1 MNKKAIEQLYQSY
14 VQKGLL
20 DPEIVDL
27 ETFSSMDYDQAQQA
41 YKAGVESELFNV
53 PFSDFSSTFGLE
65 APKKKEDTALPTMGG
80 SLESPEIDD
89 ETAKFESD
97 KALVEYITQQKGAYE
112 KSLSDYRKLKK
123 ELFEDQIKLIEIDKK
138 KGFGPAYDT
147 TKRWADLNEKISK
160 SEVMKMELD
169 SQKQVLDT
177 EIDKA
182 YETSTDAMREAF
194 GGDGTWIEG
203 FAAAFLEDSV
213 MSGALGTAIDFATK
227 LLPNYG
233 LSDNDYKRLKDE
245 GLKDSQILDK
255 VRKEKKVEYQPT
267 IKDALKNS
275 LGIDIDDRKR
285 QEFRDDSML
294 YEGMEGMFGSL
305 RAMLA
310 PKWGRIANFSMMGVD
325 ALDEETLKDPDFA
338 DVSESEKYLF
348 KTPIALVA
356 GILENRGFRNMMG
369 KSPMLLKY
377 ITKNVL
383 GKAATNA
390 SVKDL
395 ESLINKEITN
405 LYARYGA
412 RVFTAAAGEFETGAM
427 QEISEVGIKEIYDA
441 AKKKDLFNNP
451 DILSKEMFGQVMK
464 SGFLEAIGGLT
475 MGSVVN
481 VKTSIEEG
489 KQAKE
494 MGKMFD
500 LVDVAVTKPKIQ
512 ESLKL
517 QLDLLLKTGDITQEQ
532 YDERLE
538 SINFINSIAS
548 KIPNDISKENRRKAF
563 DLILEKKRLEKEV
576 SGIDEAMAKTRKE
589 RIEQINEE
597 LGVIS
602 ENTLEKESRKKGD
615 VIEETKP
622 QPQEEKGAVVE
633 EKSKDEGPIDEEY
646 IDESGDKVF
655 LYTNE
660 DGKFIKEGP
669 EGTQEFENVEQFNEE
684 RDRLKGL
691 KEGTVTE
698 ETPVVEETPVEKPK
712 GELDT
717 TGLLDDESHNKLT
730 NVYNELAQAQ
740 AEDQDNSTPETKEA
754 VKKLKNKFSRAGLR
768 LGLDAGKRAQ
778 WSQGLEAEQN
788 RLMEEASTVTDE
800 KVDDELAKSS
810 GTTQVAT
817 TVGSYKRVAEKIKA
831 DKPEGSTLDYG
842 AGLGLGTDTMSEVTG
857 KDVESFEINTERWKG
872 KKKPTYTKAEKI
884 KKKFDNIVSLNV
896 LNVVPKSVRDFIVKD
911 IASKLNDGG
920 KAYISTRKFSGDIN
934 NAKNFEQG
942 PEDKSIIVKRKKDGK
957 VIDVFQKGFDG
968 NELVEYVQE
977 QLGDGFKVERDNS
990 FGASGVVVTKIVT
1003 KKEVAKKPVDK
1014 KEVAKEPAS
1023 KKEVSEDK
1031 AKEEAK
1037 IEKLKKE
1044 IAEARGD
1051 EEAAFMEFE
1060 EMQEEIQNEKDNLK
1074 IAKEKYAK
1082 ETEKLKKEAEALKK
1096 ELEIASLPDSEKGW
1110 SDMVKDKIK
1119 KNKDAQKK
1127 AKEEL
1132 DEEKERVADSLIYYK
1147 ENLPELR
1154 SEANKAKRKLA
1165 KLEAKMEAPKKKK
1178 ESKGLSKLREEFDQ
1192 EKAPNTI
1199 DEKLAIDDQAEAARR
1214 SIEEKY
1220 PDIEIKTYFSES
1232 DYHKAIGET
1241 DGSYGTYDQK
1251 NNTIHINLSKATN
1264 TTVAHEVFHAI
1275 LFNEFG
1281 SNENIRKAVSEMID
1295 VLEKSD
1301 NKNIVSAVRSIT
1313 ERADYNKDDINEE
1326 IAVEVFGVLA
1336 GNYTKLKPVQ
1346 KSKLKQIL
1354 DSIAKML
1361 GLRQFTDTEVVD
1373 LFNTL
1378 SAKVAKGESITDQDV
1393 NILEQEP
1400 NNEGSVG
1407 VFNFMKK
1414 KALKA
1419 PSVKDDTRPFSS
1431 LIQDID
1437 LREFNGRSF
1446 VTNMYDY
1453 TTAGTVNWG
1462 NGISTE
1468 HFGGK
1473 NYVPYMMHKR
1483 GLAIG
1488 DVSNLAAFNT
1498 LEQVEGFIRNAK
1510 ESGSDLFGPH
1520 SGTRAGSWQFQ
1531 HRTFSELVNLTLDNG
1546 ILTTDEIIETF
1557 NEGLVNKEGVLI
1569 KPFRT
1574 FIGRTG
1580 LDANNFDEFR
1590 ENPKKLVDLLDA
1602 ETNAS
1607 PDLRK
1612 RLADKLIANKK
1623 FKEALGLKNKEQF
1636 YDKIMDPLNLGVTG
1650 GEIMGVVA
1658 FDPNTFEIRKT
1669 NKGDI
1674 DHHDSFSYTL
1684 LAKINGIYQP
1694 TQFFKSYDVTDKY
1707 TKYNK
1712 NGTVVSTK
1720 EEPNFVESNVTSS
1733 AGAIPK
1739 VAEFKKKQKSQRP
1752 SIESVRDFAVRS
1764 GIPKEDVDAFL
1775 KENGYTD
1782 TEISSETPKRKSSK
1796 LRDQSNKALKDKY
1809 RSKTFKERLRKLRTK
1824 LLDRGTPIK
1833 DILNGIKTR
1842 ESARAANLFVTKA
1855 GAQGWGEYRFKEADK
1870 KIYKKGL
1877 VDLSEAD
1884 IAVLDEIIYQ
1894 KRIIAINENREKRGL
1909 KPYVG
1914 KDGYSYSDAKADL
1927 KNIQMTTENF
1937 EDLSRRADIFFEEM
1951 ANSLKELRDSGI
1963 ISDQVYQD
1971 LKDIEYSPIKTIK
1984 YLIPEGTSVDEM
1996 NRIAEITGLK
2006 GDAIKSL
2013 SNENKNDIIFES
2025 RWLLQS
2031 NISMISAKT
2040 FENKMLNQFYEAYE
2054 SADSQTKEALDEFI
2068 KDNPV
2073 VGTYKNGKPKY
2084 KYDGKEVVGYTKVRF
2099 FRDGKPIYM
2108 LVDNQ
2113 YANVLLDV
2121 KKATPGLDSIS
2132 KLSGTSI
2139 LRFFA
2144 TGGNPLFIVG
2154 NTAVD
2159 FTNILFLSDVYSN
2172 NKAKGAINLAY
2183 DAIKFFSTKIA
2194 SDITGRGKFKKIY
2207 EEYMQFGGAMSYMS
2221 KDGLIALN
2229 NLKPMTKWKKKGLG
2243 WLKGY
2248 GNVMSY
2254 LGETSEI
2261 AFRVSVYEKSK
2272 ANQIKKYIKENG
2284 VDPKGEALDIIKEE
2298 AVREARETIDFSQG
2312 GTAIKQADKI
2322 FPYLNAATQGFRKA
2336 LDYATQNPGKFA
2348 SSMVQLM
2355 AFSGSLVSLSMY
2367 MLLSSIDD
2375 DDDLEEILNSV
2386 SEYEKA
2392 NYHIVFTG
2400 KKDEKG
2406 EWEYYRFK
2414 KLPTTSIFVNIAE
2427 HVVMDKILKSR
2438 GYNSKYNKD
2447 YLTKGFENVLP
2458 FVPTGKNI
2466 LSRNPALSALVTY
2479 HTNKDLFYD
2488 KEVFSAPKGKDIH
2501 PTAEGMYDDRVDE
2514 IYKIIA
2520 PSLGLSPARSK
2531 AFMEKILTSENT
2543 NATIGLIY
2551 SGFDA
2556 AVKDDKTFGE
2566 EMKEMM
2572 DRMGRS
2578 AGRKLKR
2585 STNKNLISYNMKAE
2599 EKTQKMIIETDI
2611 WKKEQKVY
2619 NLINKKV
2626 KAGEYFDQAEFNA
2639 MILDNFDPIDYKKYY
2654 DKYNTF
2660 LKNTNLDRKILDVIY
2675 EDTPEVQA
2683 LMLFNRFGNNLEA
2696 DEMMLLK
2703 QVGKMAGRSVS
2714 KKAFFIYFSEY
2725 TGK

>member
-27 ETFSSMDYDQAQQA
+27 EAFSSMDYDQAQQA

-147 TKRWADLNEKISK
+147 TKGWADLNEKISK

-646 IDESGDKVF
+646 VDESGDKVF

-669 EGTQEFENVEQFNEE
+669 EGTQEFENAEQFNEE

-691 KEGTVTE
+691 KEGTITE
-698 ETPVVEETPVEKPK
+698 ETPVENPVIEETTVVKETPVIEETPVEKPK
-712 GELDT
+712 GGLDT

-778 WSQGLEAEQN
+778 WAQGLESEQK
-788 RLMEEASTVTDE
+788 RLMEEA
-800 KVDDELAKSS
+800 A
-810 GTTQVAT
+810 
-817 TVGSYKRVAEKIKA
+817 
-831 DKPEGSTLDYG
+831 P
-842 AGLGLGTDTMSEVTG
+842 
-857 KDVESFEINTERWKG
+857 
-872 KKKPTYTKAEKI
+872 
-884 KKKFDNIVSLNV
+884 
-896 LNVVPKSVRDFIVKD
+896 PK
-911 IASKLNDGG
+911 
-920 KAYISTRKFSGDIN
+920 
-934 NAKNFEQG
+934 
-942 PEDKSIIVKRKKDGK
+942 
-957 VIDVFQKGFDG
+957 
-968 NELVEYVQE
+968 
-977 QLGDGFKVERDNS
+977 KVE
-990 FGASGVVVTKIVT
+990 T
-1003 KKEVAKKPVDK
+1003 KKEVAKKPLVK
-1014 KEVAKEPAS
+1014 KETAKKPVA
-1023 KKEVSEDK
+1023 KKEVSKDK

-1051 EEAAFMEFE
+1051 EEAAFREFE
-1060 EMQEEIQNEKDNLK
+1060 DMQEEIQNEKDNLK

-1132 DEEKERVADSLIYYK
+1132 DEEKERVADSLLYYK

-1473 NYVPYMMHKR
+1473 NYVPYMMHKK

-1590 ENPKKLVDLLDA
+1590 EDPKKIVDLLDA

-1636 YDKIMDPLNLGVTG
+1636 YDKIMDPLNVGVTG

-1669 NKGDI
+1669 KKGDI

-1796 LRDQSNKALKDKY
+1796 LREQSNKALKDKY
-1809 RSKTFKERLRKLRTK
+1809 RSKKFKERLRKLRTK

-2108 LVDNQ
+2108 LVENQ

-2272 ANQIKKYIKENG
+2272 ANQIKEYIKENG
-2284 VDPKGEALDIIKEE
+2284 VEPKGEALDIIKEE

-2367 MLLSSIDD
+2367 MLMSSIDD

-2488 KEVFSAPKGKDIH
+2488 KEVFSAPRGKDIH

-2551 SGFDA
+2551 SGFDS

-2572 DRMGRS
+2572 DRMGRA

-2696 DEMMLLK
+2696 DEMILLK

-2714 KKAFFIYFSEY
+2714 KKAFLIYFSEY